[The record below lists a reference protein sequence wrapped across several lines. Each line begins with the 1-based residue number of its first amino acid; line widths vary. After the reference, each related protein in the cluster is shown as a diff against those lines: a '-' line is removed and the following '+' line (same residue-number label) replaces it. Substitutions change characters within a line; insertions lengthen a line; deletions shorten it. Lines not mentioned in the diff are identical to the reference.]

1 MPLRYL
7 NLDDQTRRFMVEEID
22 MDIASGAL
30 YLSPWLTERGR
41 QDWPQL
47 LRDAAVSGTDAT
59 LAAQIPLQG
68 RLAQTA
74 QRKKP
79 KGGFTTYSVP
89 VTAPET
95 MAEGEFNRFY
105 VRGLCRRAIEDGIQ
119 QLIIYRAKAVM
130 TPRPGSEEKIGTSVD
145 SAAILAD
152 LRTTIGV
159 EPALGMPPGP
169 NSGLTLKLP

>member
-89 VTAPET
+89 VTAPEV
-95 MAEGEFNRFY
+95 MSEGEFNRFY
-105 VRGLCRRAIEDGIQ
+105 VRGLCRRAIKDGVKS
-119 QLIIYRAKAVM
+119 LVVYRAKAVSK
-130 TPRPGSEEKIGTSVD
+130 PRPESEAKIGMTIDPAV
-145 SAAILAD
+145 LLTD
-152 LRTTIGV
+152 LREMTGL
-159 EPALGMPPGP
+159 EPA
-169 NSGLTLKLP
+169 